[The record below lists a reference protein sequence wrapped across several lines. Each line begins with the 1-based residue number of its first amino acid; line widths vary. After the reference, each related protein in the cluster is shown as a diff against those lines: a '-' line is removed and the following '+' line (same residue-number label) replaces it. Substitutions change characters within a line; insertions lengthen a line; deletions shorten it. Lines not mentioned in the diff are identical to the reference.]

1 MIEVKKKKRHL
12 QKYINNVKKA
22 TAQLTNAIQEL
33 TLALSND
40 GYEYEAS
47 VTTDGELTFWKK
59 GNEFD
64 ENYSLE
70 DLM

>member
-1 MIEVKKKKRHL
+1 MIEVKKEKRHL

-22 TAQLTNAIQEL
+22 TVQLTNAIQEL